1 MTDTCRRGGG
11 LPWIVAFALAV
22 FSAWGAEGAR
32 VADVSNTK
40 HNLSTS
46 GPGTVKATEETQIC
60 VFCHT
65 PHGAELDD
73 PDNPT
78 PTPLW
83 NREYS
88 AATYTPYTSKSMQAA
103 GMAPPDPGLQPDG
116 SSKLCLSC
124 HDGTIAIGAVNVLN
138 GQLMT
143 SPIGMEG
150 VGTSVPG
157 EMPGGTYGET
167 SGFTRFIGTDL
178 TNDHPISF
186 TYDTALATADGELRD
201 PADTNNE
208 IDNRTLGVKPL
219 VPLESNKVQCI
230 SCHDPH
236 IRETDDTAG
245 NINNNT
251 VSAKFLRLN
260 RFQASNPIGGNFDT
274 ANDLVC
280 LACHDKLGQE
290 WARSVHANDTHANE
304 IYKDTE
310 ANLREFPTGI
320 EVWQAACMNCHDTHT
335 VQGARRLLREGTD
348 DTNTPKQGGNSAIE
362 QTCYQCHTT
371 SASSILQSVSND
383 VPDIY
388 SDFQLTRRM
397 PITETPEA
405 HDIND
410 ADFTEDQATLGY
422 NNLSNRH
429 AECTDCHNPHR
440 IIKKRLFT
448 DTSAPTAGDIAT
460 HASDDTDH
468 DTLNHTNIASGVLRG
483 TFGVEPVYN
492 DNDFN
497 TDVNANIS
505 FQEKQGVGSTS
516 NVGDAWVTREYQ
528 ICLKCHSHYGYNDD
542 NQPDGS
548 TIRPALGYA
557 GGTPSGTNGMQN
569 YTNQAREFN
578 SPISHKGEV
587 SQGNDGG
594 AELNT
599 NNHRSWHPVMRE
611 TGRTASVRGSM
622 NPALFLSPW
631 NNNIGGQTMYCTDCH
646 GSNTAL
652 GTVAP
657 SAGRVWGPHGSENNF
672 LLKGVWDTSVG
683 SSENGG
689 SGQDALCFRC
699 HDYNNYANPNNGSPG
714 KSGFSTP
721 NGNCMMCNLGYDN
734 NLHIGHARRIG
745 YFRCKWCHVM
755 VPHGWKNKALL
766 VNRKDLGP
774 EVGLGVGTNAGNLNG
789 GDSSVTTMSPYYY
802 DSKLYIDSWAASG
815 NWDDDNCGGG
825 DRGMGGEWMP
835 NNCASPPP

>member
-1 MTDTCRRGGG
+1 M
-11 LPWIVAFALAV
+11 PWILAFALAV

-32 VADVSNTK
+32 VADVTNTK

-46 GPGTVKATEETQIC
+46 GPGPVKATDETQIC

-73 PDNPT
+73 PQNPT

-88 AATYTPYTSKSMQAA
+88 TATYTPYISKSMQAA

-138 GQLMT
+138 GQLMS
-143 SPIGMEG
+143 SPISMSG
-150 VGTSVPG
+150 VGTTVPG
-157 EMPGGTYGET
+157 EMPAGSGET
-167 SGFTRFIGTDL
+167 TGFTRFIGTDL

-186 TYDTALATADGELRD
+186 TYDTALAAADGELRD

-208 IDNRTLGVKPL
+208 IDNRTRGVKPL
-219 VPLESNKVQCI
+219 VPLENNKVQCI
-230 SCHDPH
+230 SCHNPH

-260 RFQASNPIGGNFDT
+260 RFQAANPTGGAFDKN
-274 ANDLVC
+274 NDLVC

-304 IYKDTE
+304 IYKDAAAT
-310 ANLREFPTGI
+310 LREFPTGI

-348 DTNTPKQGGNSAIE
+348 DVNTPKQGGNSAIE

-371 SASSILQSVSND
+371 SASSILQSVSNN

-388 SDFQLTRRM
+388 SDFQLTRTM
-397 PITETPEA
+397 PITTTPEA
-405 HDIND
+405 HDINN
-410 ADFTEDQATLGY
+410 ADFTEDKATLGY
-422 NNLSNRH
+422 NNLPNRH

-440 IIKKRLFT
+440 IIKKRVFT
-448 DTSAPTAGDIAT
+448 DTSAPTTGDIAT
-460 HASDDTDH
+460 HASDDADH
-468 DTLNHTNIASGVLRG
+468 DALSHTNIASGVLRG
-483 TFGVEPVYN
+483 TFGVEPVYSS
-492 DNDFN
+492 NDFN
-497 TDVNANIS
+497 ADPEINIT
-505 FQEKQGVGSTS
+505 FLEKQGVGSTS

-528 ICLKCHSHYGYNDD
+528 ICLKCHSNYGYYDD
-542 NQPDGS
+542 NGTDGAS
-548 TIRPALGYA
+548 SRPNLGCC
-557 GGTPSGTNGMQN
+557 TPSGTNGLSQ
-569 YTNQAREFN
+569 YTNQAREFGMMTPSN
-578 SPISHKGEV
+578 HQGEPR
-587 SQGNDGG
+587 SSGTDGG

-599 NNHRSWHPVMRE
+599 NNHRSWHPVMYS
-611 TGRTASVRGSM
+611 TGRSAASRGNM

-652 GTVAP
+652 GTVVP
-657 SAGRVWGPHGSENNF
+657 DAGKPWGPHGSTNNF
-672 LLKGVWDTSVG
+672 LLKGPWDARTG
-683 SSENGG
+683 SSQGSPAG
-689 SGQDALCFRC
+689 SGSDALCFRC
-699 HDYNNYANPNNGSPG
+699 HNYNDYANPNNGSPG
-714 KSGFSTP
+714 KSGFSGTSCM
-721 NGNCMMCNLGYDN
+721 GCMMFGPCS
-734 NLHIGHARRIG
+734 NLHIAHADRIG
-745 YFRCKWCHVM
+745 SIRCKWCHVM

-766 VNRKDLGP
+766 ANRRDLGP
-774 EVGLGVGTNAGNLNG
+774 EAGLPVGTDAGNING
-789 GDSSVTTMSPYYY
+789 GSSSVTTMPPYYL
-802 DSKLYIDSWAASG
+802 DTKIQVTSWAASG
-815 NWDDDNCGGG
+815 NWDSGNCGG
-825 DRGMGGEWMP
+825 RNWMT
-835 NNCASPPP
+835 NNCQNPPD